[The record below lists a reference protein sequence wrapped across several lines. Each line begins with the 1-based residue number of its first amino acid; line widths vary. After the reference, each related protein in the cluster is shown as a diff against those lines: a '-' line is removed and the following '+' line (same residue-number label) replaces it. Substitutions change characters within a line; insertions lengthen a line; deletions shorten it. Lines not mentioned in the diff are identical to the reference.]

1 MNHFLNL
8 KDIPISKL
16 RKIISDAKIRKSKR
30 NKNNT
35 LDTDIDKPLK
45 GKFLIQMFEKSSL
58 RTRIS
63 FYLAIKQLG
72 GSALTLRPDELH
84 LSRGGES
91 LSDTAK
97 IISTYGNVF
106 MLRTDDD
113 KKIQEFKKF
122 LKVPLINALSPSGH
136 PLQIISD
143 IFTIEEIKKKNI
155 SRLNIC
161 WIGDSNNVLNSLIE
175 ASVKFSFKLNIGC
188 PKHYQPQSSILNW
201 AKKYKAK
208 IRVFNN
214 AKMAAIDADVV
225 FTDKVI
231 SMNDKVN
238 KSKKLNAFKDFKVTK
253 RVMSYAS
260 KKAIFLHCL
269 PRGAEVSDDVFLS
282 KQSKVWQQAL
292 NRIYVQKSV
301 LLFCLDKLR

>member
-30 NKNNT
+30 KKNNT

-143 IFTIEEIKKKNI
+143 IFTIEEIKKKI
-155 SRLNIC
+155 
-161 WIGDSNNVLNSLIE
+161 
-175 ASVKFSFKLNIGC
+175 
-188 PKHYQPQSSILNW
+188 YQ
-201 AKKYKAK
+201 
-208 IRVFNN
+208 
-214 AKMAAIDADVV
+214 D
-225 FTDKVI
+225 
-231 SMNDKVN
+231 
-238 KSKKLNAFKDFKVTK
+238 
-253 RVMSYAS
+253 
-260 KKAIFLHCL
+260 
-269 PRGAEVSDDVFLS
+269 
-282 KQSKVWQQAL
+282 
-292 NRIYVQKSV
+292 
-301 LLFCLDKLR
+301 